1 MPTVWPIA
9 ARPPTVPRCGAGTRS
24 GMAAVMAA
32 YAPLQP
38 ACTRHQRT
46 VMTATPGAPASAIRA
61 AAPRTAPKSTHGT
74 RRPRRAVVRSL
85 KAPKRGLATR
95 DTAAPAPV
103 TRARMASWS
112 GSLKAAAC
120 WPRSTWSGPKNAA
133 LMPTL
138 TSTTPAVQTGRT
150 RRSGSASAGAVVSDM
165 LMAPP
170 GTDDQAYVSVRS
182 QTTGTR
188 RIWAQCASLGHETR
202 CQPALPRHP
211 VNTQGVTVNASAMNT
226 ADLYDERGGE
236 LESVSVQF
244 QSLGGH
250 THFSGPVRTIRCFED
265 NALVKSVLA
274 TPGHGS
280 VLVVDG
286 AGSLRTALMG
296 DMIAASA
303 VANGWAGV
311 VINGAIRDRLAIAG
325 LPLGVKALGSN
336 PRKSAKDEIGRAH
349 V

>member
-1 MPTVWPIA
+1 M
-9 ARPPTVPRCGAGTRS
+9 
-24 GMAAVMAA
+24 
-32 YAPLQP
+32 
-38 ACTRHQRT
+38 
-46 VMTATPGAPASAIRA
+46 
-61 AAPRTAPKSTHGT
+61 
-74 RRPRRAVVRSL
+74 
-85 KAPKRGLATR
+85 
-95 DTAAPAPV
+95 
-103 TRARMASWS
+103 
-112 GSLKAAAC
+112 
-120 WPRSTWSGPKNAA
+120 
-133 LMPTL
+133 
-138 TSTTPAVQTGRT
+138 
-150 RRSGSASAGAVVSDM
+150 
-165 LMAPP
+165 
-170 GTDDQAYVSVRS
+170 
-182 QTTGTR
+182 
-188 RIWAQCASLGHETR
+188 
-202 CQPALPRHP
+202 
-211 VNTQGVTVNASAMNT
+211 NASALNT

-265 NALVKSVLA
+265 NALVKTVLA

-336 PRKSAKDEIGRAH
+336 PRKSAKTGAGETDVELEIDGVVIRPGAMIWCDPDGIL
-349 V
+349 VER